1 MNALDGYRAFLEFSL
16 EDFEEILTQQR
27 EDATLAILTELE
39 KDEPSVT
46 YLKEVRA
53 RMFILNLLPQL
64 IRDRVEELENAH

>member
-27 EDATLAILTELE
+27 EDATRAILTELE

>member
-16 EDFEEILTQQR
+16 EDFEEILTQQK
-27 EDATLAILTELE
+27 EDATRAILVELE

-53 RMFILNLLPQL
+53 RMFILTLLPQL
-64 IRDRVEELENAH
+64 IRDRVEELENAN